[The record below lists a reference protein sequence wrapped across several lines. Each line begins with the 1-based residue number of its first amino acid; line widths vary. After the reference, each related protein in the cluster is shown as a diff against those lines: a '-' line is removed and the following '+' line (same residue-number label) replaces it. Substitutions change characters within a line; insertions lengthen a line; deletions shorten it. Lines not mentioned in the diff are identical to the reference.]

1 LKLPPINIVNFYVWK
16 VVVEFVT
23 FERVGLEMIKKA
35 IISGVLFSSIFLVG
49 CNGEPEVVVLE
60 DSENEEN
67 DADVSSELNLFSEL
81 KSEVINTI
89 TEQTE
94 LDKESLAIM
103 VDGNVKDMTVS
114 VSYPKDVKVDE
125 TTIQQAVED
134 SIKKV
139 SEAENVTI
147 SEEDITIKIE
157 KY

>member
-1 LKLPPINIVNFYVWK
+1 M
-16 VVVEFVT
+16 E
-23 FERVGLEMIKKA
+23 
-35 IISGVLFSSIFLVG
+35 
-49 CNGEPEVVVLE
+49 
-60 DSENEEN
+60 
-67 DADVSSELNLFSEL
+67 
-81 KSEVINTI
+81 SEVIKSI

-94 LDKESLAIM
+94 LDRESIAIM
-103 VDGNVKDMTVS
+103 IDGNVKEMTVS

-125 TTIQQAVED
+125 TMIQQVVED

>member
-1 LKLPPINIVNFYVWK
+1 
-16 VVVEFVT
+16 
-23 FERVGLEMIKKA
+23 MIKKA

>member
-1 LKLPPINIVNFYVWK
+1 
-16 VVVEFVT
+16 
-23 FERVGLEMIKKA
+23 MIKKA

-67 DADVSSELNLFSEL
+67 DADLSSELNLVSEL
-81 KSEVINTI
+81 KSEVITSI

-94 LDKESLAIM
+94 LDKESIAIM

-125 TTIQQAVED
+125 TMIQQAVED

>member
-1 LKLPPINIVNFYVWK
+1 
-16 VVVEFVT
+16 
-23 FERVGLEMIKKA
+23 MIKKA

-67 DADVSSELNLFSEL
+67 DADLSSELNLVSEL
-81 KSEVINTI
+81 KSEVITSI

-94 LDKESLAIM
+94 LDKESIAIM

-125 TTIQQAVED
+125 TMIQQAVED

-139 SEAENVTI
+139 SEAENATI

>member
-1 LKLPPINIVNFYVWK
+1 
-16 VVVEFVT
+16 
-23 FERVGLEMIKKA
+23 MIKKA

-67 DADVSSELNLFSEL
+67 DADLSSELNLVSEL
-81 KSEVINTI
+81 KSEVITSI

-94 LDKESLAIM
+94 LDKESIAIM

-114 VSYPKDVKVDE
+114 VSYPKDIKVDE